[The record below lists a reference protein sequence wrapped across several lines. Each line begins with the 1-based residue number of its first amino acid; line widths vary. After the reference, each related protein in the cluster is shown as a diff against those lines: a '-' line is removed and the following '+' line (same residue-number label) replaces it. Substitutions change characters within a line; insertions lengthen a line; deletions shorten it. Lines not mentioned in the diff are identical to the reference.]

1 MPVWLSIRDG
11 VVPRRLMLRDAPY
24 AKLVF
29 MQFMRANSMLFNDVI
44 ESIKSLSLEEK
55 WEIQLL
61 LHHYIREDNREEI
74 LKNFQSAKVEQER
87 GELVFSADIAE
98 LKNLIEQ

>member
-1 MPVWLSIRDG
+1 
-11 VVPRRLMLRDAPY
+11 
-24 AKLVF
+24 
-29 MQFMRANSMLFNDVI
+29 
-44 ESIKSLSLEEK
+44 
-55 WEIQLL
+55 

>member
-1 MPVWLSIRDG
+1 M
-11 VVPRRLMLRDAPY
+11 
-24 AKLVF
+24 F
-29 MQFMRANSMLFNDVI
+29 MQFMRAKSLFNFVA
-44 ESIKSLSLEEK
+44 ESIKKLSPEEK
-55 WEIQLL
+55 REIQLL